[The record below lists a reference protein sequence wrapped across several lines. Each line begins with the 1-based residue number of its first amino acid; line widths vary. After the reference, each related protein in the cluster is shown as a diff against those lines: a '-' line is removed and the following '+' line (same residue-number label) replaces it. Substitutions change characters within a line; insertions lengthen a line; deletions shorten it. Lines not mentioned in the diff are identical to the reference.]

1 MKKTLLFSW
10 LLCLLCITARA
21 QSVLQAVSNQG
32 ETYSWIAANGRCS
45 LGDPRYLDDGTVRYR
60 YLELR
65 CGIGESSEFE
75 SLLIM
80 YDNDSEE
87 GINDVYEA
95 QPGSTFDVS
104 KFLIIASYVPSWSED
119 VMIGTNPKS
128 GKVVVA
134 GRKEVNGNTILS
146 LTIQDLQLES
156 FDKSRMYTVNGT
168 VDYTLPNGTVGIRP
182 AAIVKGQHFPAGMTW
197 EEAVVNPDMNVDY
210 SSSKFAKHL
219 FEVSTDTLICG
230 VTYKKVMKDNN
241 PADMY
246 IRESNEKVW
255 LLTNDYPSEILLYN
269 FDWDNG
275 QDVVTEYLK
284 ELENGEYELKKDTMK
299 ADDYQTVSVDGQT
312 LQYHRESFYRST
324 IRRIGNVAELSRNS
338 SLLGYKE
345 SMIPLPGLDYIKVLW
360 IRKNN
365 NMFFQSEKVSDWTV
379 EVPLMNGDN
388 INTAC
393 QIHSSAEV
401 KDVFY
406 DLQGHRL
413 AAPPK
418 KGVYIQDG
426 KKILITKD

>member
-1 MKKTLLFSW
+1 MNMKKTLLFSW

-65 CGIGESSEFE
+65 SGIGESSEFE

-104 KFLIIASYVPSWSED
+104 KFLIMASYVPSWSED

-182 AAIVKGQHFPAGMTW
+182 AATATPEK
-197 EEAVVNPDMNVDY
+197 
-210 SSSKFAKHL
+210 AK
-219 FEVSTDTLICG
+219 SI
-230 VTYKKVMKDNN
+230 
-241 PADMY
+241 
-246 IRESNEKVW
+246 
-255 LLTNDYPSEILLYN
+255 
-269 FDWDNG
+269 FDLHG
-275 QDVVTEYLK
+275 
-284 ELENGEYELKKDTMK
+284 
-299 ADDYQTVSVDGQT
+299 
-312 LQYHRESFYRST
+312 R
-324 IRRIGNVAELSRNS
+324 
-338 SLLGYKE
+338 
-345 SMIPLPGLDYIKVLW
+345 
-360 IRKNN
+360 
-365 NMFFQSEKVSDWTV
+365 
-379 EVPLMNGDN
+379 
-388 INTAC
+388 
-393 QIHSSAEV
+393 
-401 KDVFY
+401 
-406 DLQGHRL
+406 RL
-413 AAPPK
+413 ATPPA
-418 KGVYIQDG
+418 KGVYIENG
-426 KKILITKD
+426 RKKIK